1 MSNKGNFSQAMREI
15 LGLDSTQNKGK
26 VNEQAGAR
34 PEEQEAYET
43 ASNTSEEYAA
53 SDRLNQD
60 FSQSFSQNS
69 AQNSQNLREQV
80 NNQSDTYSYNQQTQ
94 AQKPE
99 EPAFF
104 DKPGY
109 GQAESQN
116 SFEGKFGQDQS
127 NQNASYNNNANYNNA
142 PNSNN
147 ANYNNVNYNNNASAS
162 GNYNSNGF
170 GGGNSGNGGG
180 GHDNYDDGEIGTTI
194 ITRNTIIEGN
204 IKSFENIEL
213 NGKVKGRIDTTKNV
227 GVSGYVQGD
236 IEATDILL
244 EGAQIKGNI
253 SSKGA
258 LLMDKDTLLVG
269 DVEAQN
275 TRVDGKIKG
284 EVNIGGNGEFLSNS
298 VVVGNITVS
307 NFYVQYGARMQ
318 GYINTNFSK
327 KEEDSIFG
335 QIVSN

>member
-15 LGLDSTQNKGK
+15 LGLDSSQDKQKNSEELKTETQNTAAAGT
-26 VNEQAGAR
+26 EQSA
-34 PEEQEAYET
+34 
-43 ASNTSEEYAA
+43 
-53 SDRLNQD
+53 DRLNKD
-60 FSQSFSQNS
+60 FSQSFNHDPSAGS
-69 AQNSQNLREQV
+69 AQSEQF
-80 NNQSDTYSYNQQTQ
+80 NNTYNQET
-94 AQKPE
+94 AEKAASGNE

-109 GQAESQN
+109 SGENQSTFTGNFKADSAKFTEDFKNTAGDGTGGQ
-116 SFEGKFGQDQS
+116 
-127 NQNASYNNNANYNNA
+127 
-142 PNSNN
+142 
-147 ANYNNVNYNNNASAS
+147 
-162 GNYNSNGF
+162 GF
-170 GGGNSGNGGG
+170 
-180 GHDNYDDGEIGTTI
+180 YEEEEVGTTI
-194 ITRNTIIEGN
+194 ITRNTVIEGN

-227 GVSGYVQGD
+227 GVSGFVQGD
-236 IEATDILL
+236 IQATDILL

-253 SSKGA
+253 NSKGA

-269 DVEAQN
+269 DVAAQN

-327 KEEDSIFG
+327 NEEDSIFG
-335 QIVSN
+335 QIAASN